1 MALLKEAYEEVD
13 ALLASSLPSTIVTSF
28 KPAAHTL
35 ESAFLGDADEDLA
48 ASRDWRKRDVAYG
61 TLLTPNIEPVQRNVS
76 LNDGSNEQAGED
88 EPLLPSSQQKEEKR
102 EKLAK
107 FALNGKTNLNHPKS
121 YCIFTYFIS
130 QLHNQLPPPSLE
142 GPRRALILE
151 YLSRSVFH
159 RQRFG
164 FPVNPHHSRHKYRHG
179 KAKRQTQV
187 SGREEAVRAF
197 GCLDLCGGD
206 DCQFCTG

>member
-1 MALLKEAYEEVD
+1 MASLKEAYEEVD

-61 TLLTPNIEPVQRNVS
+61 TLLTPNVEHVSRSVS
-76 LNDGSNEQAGED
+76 LDDGSNEQAGED
-88 EPLLPSSQQKEEKR
+88 EPLLPNSQQKEEKR

-107 FALNGKTNLNHPKS
+107 FALNGKTDTNKFRLDN
-121 YCIFTYFIS
+121 ILTYFVS
-130 QLHNQLPPPSLE
+130 QFHNQLPPPSFE
-142 GPRRALILE
+142 GPCRALILE
-151 YLSRSVFH
+151 HLSCSVLR
-159 RQRFG
+159 RQRIG
-164 FPVNPHHSRHKYRHG
+164 FLIDPHHSRHKYRHG
-179 KAKRQTQV
+179 KAERQTQV
-187 SGREEAVRAF
+187 SRRQEAVRAF
-197 GCLDLCGGD
+197 GCLDLRCGD